1 MAVGLSSQESCPGG
15 TGGHAVIPSSTQQS
29 LASLLCVAYFP
40 DSEASTVGTRRH
52 KSLTTG
58 VGSVKELV
66 LSGTWKVIPGRE
78 EGEDFEARTTLL
90 RAQPTA
96 NLSEPWRAGAPSS
109 LGGVVLVEVKS
120 LDLKHGITLSRKV
133 W

>member
-1 MAVGLSSQESCPGG
+1 MCHVLSRQRGFNSENEEAQ
-15 TGGHAVIPSSTQQS
+15 IP
-29 LASLLCVAYFP
+29 
-40 DSEASTVGTRRH
+40 
-52 KSLTTG
+52 TTG
-58 VGSVKELV
+58 VESVRELV
-66 LSGTWKVIPGRE
+66 LSGTWKVISGRE
-78 EGEDFEARTTLL
+78 KEDFEARTTLL
-90 RAQPTA
+90 RAQPSA